1 MRKSILFIIALMTLS
16 LLVSSASGQIQTHLR
31 NRFVT
36 EFERTQQVIE
46 HARSVITAS
55 GTDRGAALLKM
66 AITLQK
72 SARENGFDNGRWE
85 IGRRLTLEAREK
97 AKEAIYA
104 NQRAD
109 ENRNLVLNQL
119 ERTDELIRRVESH
132 TDQNIPQVGLALF
145 DSARK
150 NQRLAWEFFHK
161 GELRPALKLSRRAE
175 KTIRNLV
182 DRIQEQKGQ
191 LQRIQN
197 QMRLLENNYQQAR
210 ERIEACNIPAAKEAL
225 QRAEQAYFKAREF
238 YDQGQLGKA
247 EKQCNLARRLFEK
260 ALDLCPRDLDLED
273 KISRL
278 NNELQR
284 LREIALENDNRNA
297 LNLIGVAA
305 DHLRKAENFCIEGE
319 NDKCAANIRAAEMSL
334 EKARKLLELP

>member
-1 MRKSILFIIALMTLS
+1 MKKSILFIIALMTLS
-16 LLVSSASGQIQTHLR
+16 LMVSSASGQIQTHLK
-31 NRFVT
+31 NRFVA
-36 EFERTQQVIE
+36 EFERTDQVIE

-72 SARENGFDNGRWE
+72 SARENGFDHGRWE

-97 AKEAIYA
+97 AKAAIYA

-119 ERTDELIRRVESH
+119 ERTDNLIRRVESH
-132 TDQNIPQVGLALF
+132 ADQNIPQVALTLF

-175 KTIRNLV
+175 KTIRGLV

-191 LQRIQN
+191 LQRIKN
-197 QMRLLENNYQQAR
+197 QIRFLENNYQQAR
-210 ERIEACNIPAAKEAL
+210 ERIEACNLSAAREAL
-225 QRAEQAYFKAREF
+225 NRAEQAYFKARGF
-238 YDQGQLGKA
+238 YDEGRLKQAG
-247 EKQCNLARRLFEK
+247 KQCDLARKLYEK
-260 ALDLCPRDLDLED
+260 ALDLCPRDLDMED

-284 LREIALENDNRNA
+284 LREIALQNDNRNT
-297 LNLIGVAA
+297 LNLIASA
-305 DHLRKAENFCIEGE
+305 ENHLRKAENACAGGE

-334 EKARKLLELP
+334 EKARNLLELP